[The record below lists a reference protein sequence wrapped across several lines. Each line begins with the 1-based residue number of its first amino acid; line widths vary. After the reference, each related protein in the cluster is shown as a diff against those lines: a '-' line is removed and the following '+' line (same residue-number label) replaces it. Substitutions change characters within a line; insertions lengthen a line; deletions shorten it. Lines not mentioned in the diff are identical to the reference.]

1 MTRFYW
7 CRRCK
12 AGVDPIDT
20 SLRCPYCKGE
30 VTVEGKGV

>member
-7 CRRCK
+7 CRKCK

-20 SLRCPYCKGE
+20 GLRCPYCKGQ
-30 VTVEGKGV
+30 VTVEGRP